1 MENEKKPVAP
11 QDLIG
16 GKKAFLILSVIMLTM
31 TAMMANYGGSIV
43 LPSKLAE
50 LNGMDYYSVISA
62 INSMGMMLA
71 LPLVGMLCSQFGT
84 KAVTLTGLFLQVAV
98 RFILIKVTGV
108 LPFAVLW
115 TLVGVTGGLYVSAPY
130 AIMGAIV
137 TPQERAKYYGM
148 LATASAIGA
157 LVGPALTGF
166 VIDRFSTNIGLVA
179 YVVFGVIPV
188 IGLVSLYPNQKRPS
202 TGKFD
207 GAGIA
212 LLVLAVCG
220 IVLWL
225 SLGGKLFPFV
235 SPTGLALLAMGV
247 VCAVLLIIVERKS
260 ANPSVPIHMFRKK
273 RFRFTFLIQMLMVAY
288 PTCVMAYGIVYV
300 TQIMGQSSLVGSTV
314 SMPQTIV
321 QLICGVTLGA
331 FVSRAFKKRFPVF
344 GKLALILYTVAL
356 LIFTNLN
363 PNSPMFVIYIATAMG
378 GVGQAISQSTFAAF
392 FQTELKPEEFP
403 SAQGMYQ
410 FASSGGATVIT
421 AIFGAA
427 LNMGFNLNNI
437 FLLGSC
443 LIGVAVIIGFIGFR
457 FPKEE
462 VDAEAAKT

>member
-1 MENEKKPVAP
+1 MENEKKPVSP
-11 QDLIG
+11 QDLTG
-16 GKKAFLILSVIMLTM
+16 GKKAFLIFSVILLTV

-50 LNGMDYYSVISA
+50 INGMDYYSVISA

-71 LPLVGMLCSQFGT
+71 LPLVGMLCSRFGT
-84 KAVTLTGLFLQVAV
+84 KAVTLTGLFLQVAI
-98 RFILIKVTGV
+98 RFILIKTTGV

-115 TLVGVTGGLYVSAPY
+115 TLVGVSGGLYISAPY

-148 LATASAIGA
+148 LATASAIGG

-166 VIDRFSTNIGLVA
+166 VIDRFSTNIGLV
-179 YVVFGVIPV
+179 
-188 IGLVSLYPNQKRPS
+188 SLYPNQKRPS
-202 TGKFD
+202 AGKFD

-212 LLVLAVCG
+212 LLVLAICG

-225 SLGGKLFPFV
+225 SLGGKLFAFV
-235 SPTGLALLAMGV
+235 SPAGLGLLAVGI
-247 VCAVLLIIVERKS
+247 VCAVSLIMVERKS

-288 PTCVMAYGIVYV
+288 STCVMAYGIVYV
-300 TQIMGQSSLVGSTV
+300 TRTMGQSSLVGSTV

-331 FVSRAFKKRFPVF
+331 FISKAFKKRFPAM
-344 GKLALILYTVAL
+344 GKLALILYTAAL
-356 LIFTNLN
+356 VIFTCLN

-403 SAQGMYQ
+403 AAQGMYQ

-427 LNMGFNLNNI
+427 LNMGFTLNHI
-437 FLLGSC
+437 FLLGAC
-443 LIGVAVIIGFIGFR
+443 FIGVATIIGFVGFR

-462 VDAEAAKT
+462 IEAEAQALAAKG